1 MPDASMVAM
10 KDAVAT
16 VCAVSSPGIA
26 FLIRSNMQKFRA
38 LYGEMERHVAG
49 RPLKNAL
56 APSSLMIALHTCVM
70 VVMLGSTDRRR
81 RMMSSG

>member
-1 MPDASMVAM
+1 MVAM

-56 APSSLMIALHTCVM
+56 APSSLMMSPCTPASWWSCW
-70 VVMLGSTDRRR
+70 DRRT
-81 RMMSSG
+81 GAGG